1 MLIKDLLKN
10 EPIDDKEFLSIDIGN
25 ITHDRTKADSNS
37 LLFLLP
43 GVNFD
48 TYELIPE
55 YIAAAPRAIV
65 TENKSLFR
73 KCKIPVIE
81 VSCARVAYAYACA
94 EINKINFGCMQFIG
108 VTGTNGKTSVATLID
123 SILRYHGLKTGFIG
137 TGKIVSNNKILT
149 DFKYSMTCPDPDLL
163 YGSIAKMQSDGCEAV
178 IMEVSSHALE
188 LHKTDPIPFSI
199 GIFTGLSHD
208 HLEFHGSMEKYFHS
222 KEKLIASSKEAIIN
236 FDDPWGKRLYEKYK
250 HKSTG
255 IGIVWRSD
263 RNATDLDNR
272 GLRGIGYVF
281 KSANFLTRIDLNI
294 PGMHNVYN
302 SMLAFETAYKM
313 NVPPKVAKEA
323 LRLSN
328 LIEGRC
334 ECIRSDITVVID
346 YAHTPEALNSLL
358 QTVRTDI
365 PHGSKIWLVFGCGG
379 DRDKTKRPLM
389 AEVAE
394 KYADKIIVTN
404 DNPRNESE
412 EIIIKELISGFKNT
426 DYSVIYDRESAI
438 RYAIAKA
445 GPSDIVV
452 VAGKGHEKYV
462 IDKDGYHPFNER
474 SIIDS
479 ALKNREEIK
488 NE

>member
-1 MLIKDLLKN
+1 
-10 EPIDDKEFLSIDIGN
+10 
-25 ITHDRTKADSNS
+25 
-37 LLFLLP
+37 
-43 GVNFD
+43 
-48 TYELIPE
+48 
-55 YIAAAPRAIV
+55 
-65 TENKSLFR
+65 
-73 KCKIPVIE
+73 
-81 VSCARVAYAYACA
+81 
-94 EINKINFGCMQFIG
+94 
-108 VTGTNGKTSVATLID
+108 
-123 SILRYHGLKTGFIG
+123 
-137 TGKIVSNNKILT
+137 
-149 DFKYSMTCPDPDLL
+149 
-163 YGSIAKMQSDGCEAV
+163 MQSDGCDAV

-208 HLEFHGSMEKYFHS
+208 HLEFHGSMEKYFLS

-250 HKSTG
+250 HTSTG

-272 GLRGIGYVF
+272 GLSGIGYVF

-313 NVPPKVAKEA
+313 NVPPKTAKEA

-358 QTVRTDI
+358 QTVKVDI
-365 PHGSKIWLVFGCGG
+365 PRDCKIWLVFGCGG

-445 GPSDIVV
+445 SPSDIVV

-462 IDKDGYHPFNER
+462 IDKDGYHPFDER

-479 ALKNREEIK
+479 ALKKRREAKTE
-488 NE
+488 